1 LQPAN
6 EAARVVVAVAI
17 LPDVVDDFFDG
28 ARGPVGR
35 VAREGGSFLEIGEQC
50 GLKLSRAGAVAG

>member
-28 ARGPVGR
+28 ARGR
-35 VAREGGSFLEIGEQC
+35 VAREGGSFLEIGEQG